1 MDDIIV
7 LILTLIFIVA
17 GIFGQMKKR
26 QLPPDEST
34 GSNPVQDNFWENID
48 EEDEHP
54 IGVTEHLQPVKEVAK
69 EDRFHTTGNQM
80 RRDVVRKPIIEI
92 PKKPKV
98 DTRKLKRFPL
108 KKAVIYSE
116 ILYRKYF

>member
-26 QLPPDEST
+26 QLPPDAST
-34 GSNPVQDNFWENID
+34 GVQPMQDNFWENID

-54 IGVTEHLQPVKEVAK
+54 IGVSEHLQPVKELVK
-69 EDRFHTTGNQM
+69 EDRFHTAGNQM
-80 RRDVVRKPIIEI
+80 RRDIVRNPILEI
-92 PKKPKV
+92 SKKPKV
-98 DTRKLKRFPL
+98 ETRKLKRFPL

-116 ILYRKYF
+116 ILNRKYF